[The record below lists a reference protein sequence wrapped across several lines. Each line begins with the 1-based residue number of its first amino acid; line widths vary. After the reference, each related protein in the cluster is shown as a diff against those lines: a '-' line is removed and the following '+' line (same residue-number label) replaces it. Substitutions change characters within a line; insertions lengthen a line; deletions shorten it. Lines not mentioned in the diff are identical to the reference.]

1 MANNEELTS
10 LGSWLVQNQH
20 LQGSEDY
27 NTVAQAFQQLD
38 TQAQH
43 ETSQKAQY
51 GGIGGAVRAYG
62 GQVLPGLAG
71 GVGQLADLTNH
82 VNPIYYAM
90 KGLGIMPEG
99 TAQQA
104 TEGFTRNLVGAPE
117 ISDLPENVRPY
128 GYAGRATGEAL
139 SSMLAPE
146 AALAGVAKGGATGMK
161 LLDTTAKSIADKG
174 ILKNV
179 ATAAPMAGMSGF
191 GTAVADQIAPD
202 NELGHAIGGLVGAV
216 THPVGAARALGG
228 KASNVMERLPGGQYL
243 VQKARTALDPEAA
256 TAGNLA
262 ALMEEHAAKLGGNAD
277 VDIANV
283 IKDLTGPMAQGPA
296 HTRTLNPVVQDL
308 AAHLASKDV
317 NTGRA
322 FQEAADAAQA
332 NRVAIAQSQIGGDA
346 EKLFPAVQQRVDE
359 GAARVG
365 AIQQRQG
372 QRATQAGEAI
382 QPSVDAQTAAGE
394 RLNANMQAMHSVYGQ
409 NLDSIQSMIDRSAVL
424 GPTSGVQ
431 YRASVNNRINGTPGK
446 AALPDDHPGQ
456 NLMASLNQVSRR
468 DATVGDYLD
477 LRSRA
482 GQASRDFYEKGNKAA
497 GDFYGNLVDRIDS
510 TLTYRSGAVPTLQY
524 VPTFNKMAREK
535 ADVFERGPAGSDL
548 FAYGRKGSTA
558 NVPETT
564 AERVLTGQPVRQGE
578 NVEHIVNRATA
589 DPMLAEQDLS
599 TAQLGKVGPRNVD
612 QVTGRPSPEGIAREL
627 GTHQPLYNQLPT
639 ARTALEGAQG
649 AATAAARAD
658 MRAEQFHK
666 LVQSDKSAVSGVL
679 GRAET
684 PEGLITE
691 ALGKKNPE
699 AYLESLYKTARRAG
713 PDGLEGLSGVVNRY
727 IGTGENAVDKAAN
740 ILRPVNAKT
749 GNVADWMLK
758 KGLID
763 QQRHA
768 AITGEA
774 QHVVKNADAMVRAKA
789 QAVDPTSKTP
799 DYVDIASRIFGASAG
814 NKLSGLMGGHTLISA
829 QVGSKYARKLAGS
842 MGLPS
847 QINMLNAGIENPEQ
861 LAALFRKA
869 QEQRAAKG
877 FTPPSANGAVSPQ
890 YRAVDPALW
899 SLLAVKG
906 EQGSQNAPQK
916 RRPAGLLN

>member
-38 TQAQH
+38 SQSQH
-43 ETSQKAQY
+43 EASQKAAY
-51 GGIGGAVRAYG
+51 GGVGGAVRAYG

-82 VNPIYYAM
+82 INPIYYAM

-117 ISDLPENVRPY
+117 ISDLPENVRHY

-161 LLDTTAKSIADKG
+161 LLDTTAKSIADRG
-174 ILKNV
+174 VLKSV
-179 ATAAPMAGMSGF
+179 AATAPVAGMSGF

-202 NELGHAIGGLVGAV
+202 NEVGHAIGGLVGAV
-216 THPVGAARALGG
+216 THPVGMARALGG
-228 KASNVMERLPGGQYL
+228 KASNVVENLPGGQYL

-262 ALMEEHAAKLGGNAD
+262 ALMEEHASKLGGNAD

-283 IKDLTGPMAQGPA
+283 IKDLTGPLAQGPA

-394 RLNANMQAMHSVYGQ
+394 RLNSNMQAMHSVYGQ

-431 YRASVNNRINGTPGK
+431 FRARVNNRINGTPGV
-446 AALPDDHPGQ
+446 AALPEDNPGQ
-456 NLMASLNQVSRR
+456 NLLASLNQVSRR

-497 GDFYGNLVDRIDS
+497 GDFYGNLASHIDQMFQ
-510 TLTYRSGAVPTLQY
+510 YRSGTVPTLQH

-535 ADVFERGPAGSDL
+535 ADIFERGPAGSDL

-727 IGTGENAVDKAAN
+727 IGSGENAVDKAAN

-899 SLLAVKG
+899 SLLAAKG